1 MTGGAAP
8 SSRTRDRRAA
18 AERLRALAEE
28 RILLFDGAMGTMIQ
42 RARPEEA
49 TYRSARFADWPQPL
63 KGNNDLLSLTAPEL
77 VADIHRAYLAAGAD
91 IVETNT
97 FNANRISQADY
108 GTECYV
114 TEMNEAAARLAR
126 AAADAAT
133 AADPARPR
141 FVAGAIG
148 PTNKTLS
155 VSPDVADPAFRAV
168 TFDEMVAVYRE
179 QAQALLSGGVD
190 FLLVETI
197 FDTLNAKAALIAIA
211 ELENERGEAIPL
223 MISGTIT
230 DLAGRNLSG
239 QTVEAF
245 WISIAHARPLAVGLN
260 CSFGAAHL
268 RPHVERLA
276 AMADTLVLVYPNAG
290 LPNDLG
296 EYDEAPEE
304 TAAAIRAMAEDG
316 LVNVVG
322 GCCGTTPEHIR
333 AIARAVAGLP
343 PRRPPRQ
350 EPRLLLAGLEPFVL

>member
-1 MTGGAAP
+1 MTAHESP
-8 SSRTRDRRAA
+8 SLLRERDKAA
-18 AERLRALAEE
+18 ASLREAANR

-42 RARPEEA
+42 RAHPDEA
-49 TYRSARFADWPQPL
+49 AYRGARFADWPQPL
-63 KGNNDLLSLTAPEL
+63 KGNNDLLSLTRPDL
-77 VADIHRAYLAAGAD
+77 IRDIHTAYLEAGAD
-91 IVETNT
+91 IIETNT

-108 GTECYV
+108 SMEDFV
-114 TEMNEAAARLAR
+114 SEMNEAAARLAR
-126 AAADAAT
+126 EAVNTAT

-155 VSPDVADPAFRAV
+155 VSPDVSDPAYRAV

-179 QAQALLSGGVD
+179 QAQALLDGGVD
-190 FLLVETI
+190 FLLIETI

-211 ELENERGEAIPL
+211 ELEAARGEAIPL

-245 WISIAHARPLAVGLN
+245 WISIAHAKPLAVGLN
-260 CSFGAAHL
+260 CSFGAGHL

-296 EYDEAPEE
+296 EYDESPEE
-304 TAAAIRAMAEDG
+304 TAAAIRTMAADG
-316 LVNVVG
+316 LVNLVG
-322 GCCGTTPEHIR
+322 GCCGTTPAHIR
-333 AIARAVAGLP
+333 AIAEAVADLP
-343 PRRPPRQ
+343 PRRPAQQ
-350 EPRLLLAGLEPFVL
+350 EPRLMLAGLEPFVL